1 MIIHSDQINKNPIL
15 KKPTF
20 PIILLLVVMIV
31 GTIGYK
37 YLWEEFNASWID
49 SFYMVIITVTTLG
62 YSEIYPMNEA
72 LKGFTIVIAVSGIGS
87 FFYIFGILLE
97 NLLIIQ
103 NQQIR
108 LKKKIMKKIENLN
121 DHYIIVGLGRVG
133 NLVAH
138 ELEKRGCEFVIIEG
152 KVDEHKSTELES
164 YKFVLSGD
172 ATDDSLLELAGIK
185 RARSV
190 IVATSSITTNLF
202 VVLSARQLNKNI
214 IIVARNDDDMN
225 AEKLLRAGANKV
237 INPYNAGGV
246 KMAAIA
252 TGSNLLDYID
262 SKIGLKNSNFNIE
275 VLTLTDNCR
284 WIGKSL
290 KELDIRSQV
299 GVTILGVVRKD
310 ETIFNP
316 KSDLQF
322 LMDDK
327 IIVAGEY
334 KEINKLEELFS
345 FSMR

>member
-1 MIIHSDQINKNPIL
+1 MIIYSDKINKNPNL

-20 PIILLLVVMIV
+20 PIILLLIV
-31 GTIGYK
+31 LTIGTIGFK
-37 YLWEEFNASWID
+37 ILWEEYDASWID

-72 LKGFTIVIAVSGIGS
+72 LKVFTIVISVSGIGS

-103 NQQIR
+103 NQQLR
-108 LKKKIMKKIENLN
+108 LKKRIMKKIENLN

-152 KVDEHKSTELES
+152 NVDENKSNQLEVF
-164 YKFVLSGD
+164 KFVISGD
-172 ATDDSLLELAGIK
+172 ATDDSILKLAGISK
-185 RARSV
+185 AKSI

-214 IIVARNDDDMN
+214 KIIARNDDDVN
-225 AEKLLRAGANKV
+225 AEKLIRAGANKV

-246 KMAAIA
+246 KMAATA
-252 TGSNLLDYID
+252 MGSNLMEYID
-262 SKIGLKNSNFNIE
+262 SKIDLKNSNFNIE

-299 GVTILGVVRKD
+299 GVTILGFVRKD

-345 FSMR
+345 LSIK